1 MKIVST
7 AISDTMRI
15 ARQRVGFTLIELL
28 VVIAIIAILAAMLLP
43 ALSKAKQKA
52 QRISC
57 LSNQKQL
64 ALAFQMY
71 IGDNAE
77 KTPVYLDA
85 VTDALFSNST
95 KNFLGVLEPY
105 VSKEGVASQVF
116 VCPKAKS
123 DPRSNPN
130 NLGLTNGILN
140 YLGNGVV
147 YSRKAGTI
155 RNTSEVVFM
164 QELFYLSTTAQ
175 IRPLLKNFWSGAGT
189 GQMQPANQN
198 YSSFHNN
205 SFAPLSP
212 YGGNERWSSL
222 HEEGGNL
229 PYCDGHAEYKKGT
242 KISATD
248 FGLLIPTGLNGTW
261 ADPDTTQY
269 QAAF

>member
-1 MKIVST
+1 MKIVRAASSHT
-7 AISDTMRI
+7 PRA

-71 IGDNAE
+71 VGDNEE

-85 VTDALFSNST
+85 VTDPLFSNS
-95 KNFLGVLEPY
+95 KLNFLGVLEPY
-105 VSKEGVASQVF
+105 VSKEGQASQVF

-155 RNTSEVVFM
+155 RQPSGVVFM
-164 QELFYLSTTAQ
+164 QELFYISNIAQ
-175 IRPLLKNFWSGAGT
+175 IRPLLANFWGGAGT
-189 GQMQPANQN
+189 GQMQPAGQS

-205 SFAPLSP
+205 TFAPLSP

-242 KISATD
+242 QISATD
-248 FGLLIPTGLNGTW
+248 FGLLIPTGLKGTW
-261 ADPDTTQY
+261 ADPDSTKY
-269 QAAF
+269 PAAF

>member
-1 MKIVST
+1 MKMFRVT
-7 AISDTMRI
+7 ISHTTRV

-71 IGDNAE
+71 IGDHDE
-77 KTPVYLDA
+77 KTPVYKDA
-85 VTDALFSNST
+85 VTDPLFSNST
-95 KNFLGVLEPY
+95 QNFLGLLEPY
-105 VSKEGVASQVF
+105 VSKEGVASQIF

-123 DPRSNPN
+123 DPRSNPSN
-130 NLGLTNGILN
+130 IGLTNGILN

-147 YSRKAGTI
+147 LSRKASTI
-155 RNTSEVVFM
+155 RSPSEVVFM
-164 QELFYLSTTAQ
+164 QELFYISLSVQ
-175 IRPLLKNFWSGAGT
+175 VRPAATGYSGPGA
-189 GQMQPANQN
+189 QPAGLT

-205 SFAPLSP
+205 TFAPLSP

-248 FGLLIPTGLNGTW
+248 FGLLIPAGAKGTW
-261 ADPDTTQY
+261 ADPDTTKY